1 MHITTESGLCTN
13 TAQCNPTL
21 IIIIYYYY
29 FDMQHIVWYVWLF
42 PLCYS
47 VAILT
52 QKPEIFSHLYR
63 PQRHRFNHH
72 LSSPAARPGMAL
84 HSLFFS
90 KGDEMIQQCLQ
101 CFQKISFEKLFS
113 VLVHVFISLD
123 SRFLVGVWLRSP
135 RRYSSDITSASIT
148 RFHPYH
154 GKDIPYL
161 MKTWV
166 KSTPETKV
174 IRYI

>member
-1 MHITTESGLCTN
+1 MQS
-13 TAQCNPTL
+13 NPYYYHHYYYY
-21 IIIIYYYY
+21 IIIILTCSILY
-29 FDMQHIVWYVWLF
+29 DMCDF
-42 PLCYS
+42 PPLCYS

-52 QKPEIFSHLYR
+52 QKPEILSHLYR
-63 PQRHRFNHH
+63 PQWHRFNHH
-72 LSSPAARPGMAL
+72 LSSPAARPGMT

-113 VLVHVFISLD
+113 VLVHVLISLD

-135 RRYSSDITSASIT
+135 WRYSSDMTSASIT

-154 GKDIPYL
+154 GKDISYL
-161 MKTWV
+161 MKTQV
-166 KSTPETKV
+166 K
-174 IRYI
+174 